1 MRPSGIA
8 KKGDK
13 ERCRS
18 RFSRIHAYNVAQ
30 QFVAQQLK
38 APSTAEFPSVRDVT
52 IVTTGRCGFTING
65 YVDAQ
70 NSFGATLRTRYTA
83 TVTRPEDSGGWRLDG
98 LRILE

>member
-1 MRPSGIA
+1 MEELEEY
-8 KKGDK
+8 K
-13 ERCRS
+13 ERFRS
-18 RFSRIHAYNVAQ
+18 RFARIHAYNIAQ

-52 IVTTGRCGFTING
+52 IVTAGRCGFTISG

-83 TVTRPEDSGGWRLDG
+83 TVSREGDRWRLDG
-98 LRILE
+98 MRIVE